1 MYGARWWF
9 EVARVEASS
18 GTPGGGSS
26 RRLGERVVSGTPGGG
41 SSRRLGDRV
50 GVDYLLIEE
59 HRKKVAMYGLLD
71 RAGGKRT
78 SSRFCL

>member
-1 MYGARWWF
+1 MYGTRWWF
-9 EVARVEASS
+9 EVARTEVK
-18 GTPGGGSS
+18 
-26 RRLGERVVSGTPGGG
+26 SGTPGGG

-50 GVDYLLIEE
+50 ASGTPGGGSSRRLGDRVAVDYLLIEE

-71 RAGGKRT
+71 RAGGKRM

>member
-1 MYGARWWF
+1 MIVFLGRVTAVFFLCSCMYGTRWWF
-9 EVARVEASS
+9 EVARTEVK
-18 GTPGGGSS
+18 
-26 RRLGERVVSGTPGGG
+26 SGTPGGG

-71 RAGGKRT
+71 RAGGKRM